1 MTLMTMKAAFIR
13 EPGAPE
19 VLMIEELPVPQ
30 PAPGWVLIRV
40 KLFGLNRS
48 KLFTR

>member
-1 MTLMTMKAAFIR
+1 MMTLKAAVIR

-19 VLMIEELPVPQ
+19 VLAIEDLPVPH

-40 KLFGLNRS
+40 KL
-48 KLFTR
+48 